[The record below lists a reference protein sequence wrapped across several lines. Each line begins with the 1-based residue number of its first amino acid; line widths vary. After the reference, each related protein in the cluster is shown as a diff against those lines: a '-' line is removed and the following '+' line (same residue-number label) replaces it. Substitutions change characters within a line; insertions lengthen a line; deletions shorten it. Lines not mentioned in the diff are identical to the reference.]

1 MTRVRYLTDEAGKPE
16 AVVLPM
22 ELWRRLLPRN
32 DASLEE
38 LTEAVED
45 HSLGRAMD
53 EGRRTPLLPREKALE
68 FLEDRRGGHRL

>member
-1 MTRVRYLTDEAGKPE
+1 MTGIRYLTDEAGNPE

-22 ELWRRLLPRN
+22 ELWRRLLPRD

-38 LTEAVED
+38 LAEAVED
-45 HSLGRAMD
+45 HWLNSAMA

-68 FLEDRRGGHRL
+68 YLED

>member
-1 MTRVRYLTDEAGKPE
+1 MTGVRYLTDEAGNPE

-22 ELWRRLLPRN
+22 ELWRRLLPRD

-45 HSLGRAMD
+45 HCLNRAMD
-53 EGRRTPLLPREKALE
+53 NGRRTSLLTRAEARKYLG
-68 FLEDRRGGHRL
+68 D

>member
-1 MTRVRYLTDEAGKPE
+1 MTGIRYLTDEAGNPK

-22 ELWRRLLPRN
+22 ELWRRLLPRD

-45 HSLGRAMD
+45 HWLNRAMD
-53 EGRRTPLLPREKALE
+53 SGRCTSLLTRAEALKY
-68 FLEDRRGGHRL
+68 LGD